1 MNAYSHDVFISYS
14 SKDKT
19 VADAVCAV
27 MERNNI
33 RCWIAPRDIMPGPDW
48 AQSIIRG
55 INGARVFLLIF
66 SSFSNTSPQIKREV
80 ERAAHRGIPIIPFRI
95 DDVLPNET
103 LEYFIS
109 TPHWLD
115 ALTPPLEAHAQ
126 RLADTVGRL
135 LGEGEGE
142 AKQSGPDGSALRPA
156 ADGVRSGLNEPQG
169 VGSFL
174 RKMSSSQRV
183 GLVGGSALALV
194 LTGSAVGMLTQNAAD
209 SAPLDQRAAATAPN
223 SSPGWIGVHL
233 QSLDEQT
240 AQVAGLGNTRGAYI
254 TLVGPDARKAGLRM
268 GDIVLTVNGQP
279 VTDADSALEH
289 TRALGPGADAALGI
303 ARGGER
309 LTISVRTMVPPDERA
324 MAAFYRQPV
333 PESVTATGEL
343 LRPEDFNTA
352 RWMELRHYPATQHW
366 EFGRLGT
373 DALVSYLVPKEG
385 QPVLLNGTSAPIHG
399 YNSRIRLDL
408 SSSNM
413 ATEYLR
419 FFTAHVWG
427 DEGAFLLVENADAL
441 PSAARG
447 TDNEYHMPVSTRRV
461 GEVFES
467 DTVTLYGGT
476 LAAAR
481 YRVHPG
487 GSVEMLD
494 DRELATGLPKSV
506 LYLNGQ
512 RRPADLTGLDP
523 SDWPL
528 PPPLPGVWQNPT
540 YEEFSRVRQLI
551 LSVRDNAAP

>member
-19 VADAVCAV
+19 IADAVCAV

-66 SSFSNTSPQIKREV
+66 SSFANTSSQIKREV

-135 LGEGEGE
+135 LGEGE
-142 AKQSGPDGSALRPA
+142 AKQSVPDGSAFRPTA
-156 ADGVRSGLNEPQG
+156 DDARAPRGNADGLNGPQG
-169 VGSFL
+169 AGSFL
-174 RKMSSSQRV
+174 RKLSSSQRL
-183 GLVGGSALALV
+183 GLAGGSALALV
-194 LTGSAVGMLTQNAAD
+194 LIASAVGMLTQNAAG
-209 SAPLDQRAAATAPN
+209 SAPLHQGAAATVPN
-223 SSPGWIGVHL
+223 AGPGWIGLHL
-233 QSLDEQT
+233 LSLDEQT
-240 AQVAGLGNTRGAYI
+240 AQVAGLASTRGAYI
-254 TLVGPDARKAGLRM
+254 TFLGQHAREAGLRM
-268 GDIVLTVNGQP
+268 GDVVLTVNGQP
-279 VTDADSALEH
+279 VTDAGSAIEH
-289 TRALGPGADAALGI
+289 TRALGPGADAALGV
-303 ARGGER
+303 ARGRER
-309 LTISVRTMVPPDERA
+309 LTINVRTGAPPDGQA

-333 PESVTATGEL
+333 PERVTATRER

-352 RWMELRHYPATQHW
+352 RWMELRHYPATQQW
-366 EFGRLGT
+366 EFGRLGS

-385 QPVLLNGTSAPIHG
+385 LPVLLDGTSAPIHE
-399 YNSRIRLDL
+399 YNSRTRLDL
-408 SSSNM
+408 PSSNM

-427 DEGAFLLVENADAL
+427 DEGAFLLVERADAL
-441 PSAARG
+441 PGAAG
-447 TDNEYHMPVSTRRV
+447 EHYMPVSTRRV

-476 LAAAR
+476 LASAL

-487 GSVEMLD
+487 GMVEMLD
-494 DRELATGLPKSV
+494 DRELSTGLPKSV
-506 LYLNGQ
+506 LYLNSQ

-523 SDWPL
+523 SAWPL

-540 YEEFSRVRQLI
+540 YEQLSRVRQLI
-551 LSVRDNAAP
+551 LSARDNAAP